1 MINTEKPSFN
11 YKSFKEDSSILFRE
25 IINLAIEN
33 SSLEFDYLKESYN
46 CFSTIYLDFK
56 NCKIVLPDYESE
68 SYTITTNWNIN
79 SIGIGYINDFSFT
92 VTEIDNEKLKIKADK
107 EKLKAEI
114 HLKLLN
120 PELENTPFG
129 FDLESDFYKSIS
141 KGFIYNKKQELFEV
155 SLDDCFLGHSF
166 LFWISGSKLS
176 NNHPLLK
183 YYFDLLLK
191 QLETIDF
198 NNFPID
204 NRTKNLLKLSKNYL
218 SKDERAFLQE
228 KIIKSFLEKLEKNSF
243 DEDLEP
249 LEVLSNLFCEI
260 YREIDGID
268 AKRFFE
274 LIKLKKVN
282 FNFIYKTSGFMKKD
296 DFVEFLQLIKS
307 ETIQFD
313 NSDTFK
319 LFISKNSYVSINE
332 IREEIN
338 FIFEVTNRISSTK
351 KKINLL
357 ICISSQFEELEL
369 SMIEELLKP
378 IYKLKAKKL
387 IKLKKV

>member
-1 MINTEKPSFN
+1 MIKTDKTSLT
-11 YKSFKEDSSILFRE
+11 YKSLKEDSFVLFRE
-25 IINLAIEN
+25 IIDLAIEN
-33 SSLEFDYLKESYN
+33 SSLEFDYLKKSYN
-46 CFSTIYLDFK
+46 LFSTICLDFK

-68 SYTITTNWNIN
+68 SYTMTKNIN
-79 SIGIGYINDFSFT
+79 SIAIGYINDFSFT
-92 VTEIDNEKLKIKADK
+92 VTELDNEKLKIKADK
-107 EKLKAEI
+107 EKFKAEI
-114 HLKLLN
+114 YLKLLN
-120 PELENTPFG
+120 PDLENTPFG
-129 FDLESDFYKSIS
+129 FDLESDFYKEIS

-166 LFWISGSKLS
+166 LFWISGSKVS

-191 QLETIDF
+191 QLESIDF
-198 NNFPID
+198 NKFPID
-204 NRTKNLLKLSKNYL
+204 NRTKNLLKLSKDYL

-228 KIIKSFLEKLEKNSF
+228 KIIKSFLEKLEKNKL

-274 LIKLKKVN
+274 LIKIKKVN
-282 FNFIYKTSGFMKKD
+282 FNFIYRTSGFMKKN

-307 ETIQFD
+307 ETIKFD
-313 NSDTFK
+313 NSDVFQ
-319 LFISKNSYVSINE
+319 LFIGKNSYVSINE
-332 IREEIN
+332 IRNEIN
-338 FIFEVTNRISSTK
+338 FIFETINRISSTK
-351 KKINLL
+351 KKVNLL
-357 ICISSQFEELEL
+357 IRISSQFEEFEL
-369 SMIEELLKP
+369 PMIEDLLKP
-378 IYKLKAKKL
+378 IYKLKSKKL